1 MSKKESFSDFLAS
14 GSGAPIGGGR
24 GGWQG
29 RGGGFRGGR
38 GGGRGGMASKNA
50 KKSFNADYSDVAF
63 SYEKLNSERKYS
75 KMEPSVAPFGPKDAT
90 SQQDNPHGPRHIP
103 RLPHAPGVAT
113 PSKIR
118 GLGFQSDSDTARPT
132 AMKNKNKNKFKPGN
146 SIWGGGGAP
155 LFVKAGELFKDGEV
169 DVITQD
175 EDKEIHV
182 DKLPLSDPSAPQMS
196 DLQDEVEI
204 DVYRQ
209 PSIVPDDI
217 APNVAADAELEGED
231 VANVTKFTE
240 SLSIHAQVGDLSI
253 DQVDEEYTWN
263 QKATEA
269 APVEPEEPLFFVDTE
284 PADDN
289 AFYVDT
295 NPTDDNAGPSFT
307 PQYDTVSAPALGTT
321 VNADS
326 DEEDIVFVPRTF
338 NQPKPIALPS
348 YGQSRQSQTQP
359 QPEMQPAPGLSQPP
373 THWGPKSRIVPPTYS
388 PPDQPAS
395 LHGDD
400 ESSAVPQSS
409 HTAKKLGKT
418 AKRAARKERK
428 KEKRGA
434 RRSALDPAPR
444 AARQDSDVEWGTPG
458 PPSGDEMMSVDS
470 EDDRARQREN
480 EDILRDYMEGV
491 KLGLR
496 NDQEDEKEDDEID
509 AEALANWANKANAY
523 AGGQGFDDD
532 SEDEE
537 VKPAAKKAKS
547 QSRPVA
553 AAPQAEAHALEASS
567 EDEVEELAAF
577 DSWVQQVNGQKQES
591 DDGMDLEEGKDSHK
605 PHVVRSETASRTL
618 PSALSEMP
626 SERQSPWERRQADFQ
641 NIVKDDGDD
650 SDSLAQW
657 ANRVNKGGD
666 IDNDDESDED
676 APALATS
683 QSERPIVRFSQPAT
697 HADDNGKDD
706 GDDADSLAQWANRV
720 NKGGDIDNDDE
731 SDEDAPALATSQ
743 SERPIV
749 RFSQPATHA
758 DDNGKDDGD
767 DADSLAQ
774 WANRVNKG
782 GDIDNDD
789 ESDED
794 APALATSQSERPIVR
809 FSQPA
814 THADDNGGAE
824 EYDDI
829 SNWVNR
835 INAGEEHDDDDDMGM
850 SHAPV
855 QEKEEP
861 QEGWLGRRTA
871 EEDKRVSEAK
881 DEDDSSSSG
890 TSVYDMTE
898 LEEHHR
904 KQLFDGS
911 NKWDDEGGDKE
922 EEQENDDD
930 EEDEVGEDGSED
942 SEDQGDDLDQT
953 DWFVQAMEDALI
965 GRDVDLDDHRGKSIF
980 NPMGEDNFPDDFGL
994 APTKKSKKGKKLK
1007 GISMELQVQW
1017 EKDRATKAEKKRQ
1030 RELERQAE
1038 VLDLSA
1044 LLGASSSRKAKGK
1057 KGKKMDKKTSK
1068 KIAQA
1073 SVAHL
1078 VSGSAAEIADMFSDE
1093 NMSDED
1099 DDVEFDVE
1107 GLGKYGS
1114 GRKAQNAR
1122 FSMGGKRQSR
1132 PESPQ
1137 FLPQQPG
1144 RKSIPVDTDWTS
1156 LDWVDDLIQNFLDDK
1171 KQEQITLPLLDKATR
1186 KKVHM
1191 LADCY
1196 GVKSISRGSGK
1207 KKSIALNKTKR
1218 SGVNV
1223 KTQVRDRL
1231 LVAAP
1236 YSGGLFYKALHSKS
1250 TAGKPKVKGK
1260 DWGAGQ
1266 SAKAME
1272 GEEVGFGA
1280 DKIGND
1286 NVGHKLLSMMGWA
1299 EGEKIGKAGGSG
1311 IDMPIVAVV
1320 KNTKRGLGG

>member
-14 GSGAPIGGGR
+14 GSGSPIGGGR

-38 GGGRGGMASKNA
+38 GGGRGGMASKNS

-90 SQQDNPHGPRHIP
+90 SQQDIPHGPRHIP

-113 PSKIR
+113 PNKIR
-118 GLGFQSDSDTARPT
+118 GLGFHTPVQSDSDTARPT

-146 SIWGGGGAP
+146 SIWGGGGVP

-169 DVITQD
+169 DDITHQD

-182 DKLPLSDPSAPQMS
+182 DKLPLSDPSAPPMS

-289 AFYVDT
+289 AFFVDT
-295 NPTDDNAGPSFT
+295 NPTDDNSGPSFT

-321 VNADS
+321 ANADS
-326 DEEDIVFVPRTF
+326 DEEDIVFVPRTL

-348 YGQSRQSQTQP
+348 YGQSRQIQTQP
-359 QPEMQPAPGLSQPP
+359 QPEWQPAPGPSQPP

-388 PPDQPAS
+388 PPDQRAS
-395 LHGDD
+395 LHWDD
-400 ESSAVPQSS
+400 ESSALPQSS
-409 HTAKKLGKT
+409 HAAKKLGKT

-434 RRSALDPAPR
+434 RRFALDPAPR
-444 AARQDSDVEWGTPG
+444 VARQDSDVEWGTPG

-470 EDDRARQREN
+470 EDGRARRREN

-496 NDQEDEKEDDEID
+496 NDQEDEKEDDGID
-509 AEALANWANKANAY
+509 AEALANWADKANAY

-553 AAPQAEAHALEASS
+553 AAPQSKAHALEASS

-577 DSWVQQVNGQKQES
+577 DPWVQKVNGQKQES
-591 DDGMDLEEGKDSHK
+591 DDGMDLEEEKVSHK

-618 PSALSEMP
+618 PSALSKMP
-626 SERQSPWERRQADFQ
+626 SERQSPWERRQADSQ
-641 NIVKDDGDD
+641 NIV
-650 SDSLAQW
+650 
-657 ANRVNKGGD
+657 
-666 IDNDDESDED
+666 
-676 APALATS
+676 
-683 QSERPIVRFSQPAT
+683 
-697 HADDNGKDD
+697 KDD

-731 SDEDAPALATSQ
+731 SDEDAPALAKNQ

-749 RFSQPATHA
+749 RFSQPATH
-758 DDNGKDDGD
+758 
-767 DADSLAQ
+767 
-774 WANRVNKG
+774 
-782 GDIDNDD
+782 
-789 ESDED
+789 
-794 APALATSQSERPIVR
+794 T
-809 FSQPA
+809 
-814 THADDNGGAE
+814 DDNGGAE
-824 EYDDI
+824 EYDDL

-835 INAGEEHDDDDDMGM
+835 VNAGEELDDDDDMGM

-861 QEGWLGRRTA
+861 QEGWLGHTA

-890 TSVYDMTE
+890 TSVFDMTE

-911 NKWDDEGGDKE
+911 NKWDDEGGDKG

-965 GRDVDLDDHRGKSIF
+965 GRDVDLDDYRGKSIF
-980 NPMGEDNFPDDFGL
+980 NPLGEDTFPDDF

-1044 LLGASSSRKAKGK
+1044 LLGASSSRQAKGK

-1099 DDVEFDVE
+1099 DDVEFDME
-1107 GLGKYGS
+1107 GQGKYGS

-1132 PESPQ
+1132 PASPQ

-1144 RKSIPVDTDWTS
+1144 RKKIPSATDWTS

-1196 GVKSISRGSGK
+1196 GVKSNSRGSGK

-1231 LVAAP
+1231 LGAAP
-1236 YSGGLFYKALHSKS
+1236 YSGGMFYKALHSKS
-1250 TAGKPKVKGK
+1250 SAGKPKVKGN

-1311 IDMPIVAVV
+1311 IDMP
-1320 KNTKRGLGG
+1320 